1 MARGRYQQR
10 QRAEDA
16 ARTRR
21 RIIDAVVERLRVAPT
36 EPVAVETIAATA
48 GVARSTVYAVF
59 GSRAGLFD
67 AVGAQLHERAGYAR
81 LVEASHQDD
90 ARTALRDGLR
100 AASTML
106 AADRDIW
113 RALRAMAQLDHEAV
127 GGSVQRWEDERAAGM
142 RRIAHQLHAQDRLRP
157 GVSAEEATDVLW
169 VITSFESFDLL
180 YTGRGLPLETVI
192 ERLTET
198 AERALMTP

>member
-113 RALRAMAQLDHEAV
+113 RALRSMAQLDHEAV

-142 RRIAHQLHAQDRLRP
+142 RRIAHQLHAEDRLRP

-169 VITSFESFDLL
+169 VLTSFESFDLL

-198 AERALMTP
+198 AERALMTS